1 MLYYRLY
8 EKQQTK
14 PEEDLIVIQIDT
26 TGSLFVKNE
35 EKTDLQDEIKKK
47 LNDQIY
53 FTFKCSY

>member
-47 LNDQIY
+47 
-53 FTFKCSY
+53 TE